1 MKPTILFHEQIRL
14 LCIFQR
20 LGTCVGGD
28 KKMTDRKIRVAC
40 EHLSVVNISVV
51 NISVLSVQDLT
62 VPG

>member
-1 MKPTILFHEQIRL
+1 MKPTILFHELIRL
-14 LCIFQR
+14 SGNFQR

-40 EHLSVVNISVV
+40 EHLSVVNISV
-51 NISVLSVQDLT
+51 LSVQDLT